1 MADYIGFMN
10 TNLTKQDDGTIGL
23 SITIPWSEIQS
34 RYGKKVD
41 ELIKEVEIKGFRKGK
56 APREL
61 AEKELKKSAVY
72 EEMIKSLV
80 PEVYA
85 EGVKRHNLKPIV
97 QPEIKLSEAQENKDW
112 IVTILTCEKPSFS
125 LADYKKIVSLA
136 KAELKTDDLWL
147 PGKGNGDKQ
156 KQESAEEKRRKTLD
170 SILTHLVREAD
181 ITIPSILIKAE
192 VDRRLSTLVDELA
205 KLGLTIETYARSKNL
220 TPQQIR
226 ENHEKEMRTTVAL
239 EFILEYISDKEKVTI
254 GKEEID
260 QMLNK
265 LEDKKERDSLAK
277 NQYLVADLLRRQK
290 TFDLLLNL

>member
-1 MADYIGFMN
+1 MN
-10 TNLTKQDDGTIGL
+10 TKLTKQDDGTIELG
-23 SITIPWSEIQS
+23 ITIPWSEIQS

-41 ELIKEVEIKGFRKGK
+41 ELINEVEIKGFRKGK

-72 EEMIKSLV
+72 EEMIKTMV

-85 EGVKRHNLKPIV
+85 EAIKRHNLKPII

-112 IVTILTCEKPSFS
+112 IVTIFTCEKPSFS
-125 LADYKKIVSLA
+125 IADYKKTISLA
-136 KAELKTDDLWL
+136 KAELKRDDLWL
-147 PGKGNGDKQ
+147 PGKEIDEKQ
-156 KQESAEEKRRKTLD
+156 KQESTEEKRRKTLD
-170 SILTHLVREAD
+170 SILTHLVREAN
-181 ITIPSILIKAE
+181 ITIPAILIKAE
-192 VDRRLSTLVDELA
+192 VDRRLSVLVDELA

-226 ENHEKEMRTTVAL
+226 QNHEQEMRTTVAL
-239 EFILEYISDKEKVTI
+239 EFILEHIADKEKVTI
-254 GKEEID
+254 GKDEID
-260 QMLNK
+260 RMLNK
-265 LEDKKERDSLAK
+265 LEDEKERESLAK